1 MIHENWKVISH
12 GQRIEDADR
21 AVIMIHGR
29 GATAESIIQLS
40 DKLPEAS
47 YLAPQAKNREW
58 YLESFLEPREENQPH
73 LDSALEQLDSLIDEV
88 SEHVSMDKIVLL
100 GFSQGACLASEYTAS
115 NPTGYGGLVV
125 LSGGLIGEKIQE
137 YSGDLEETP
146 VYIGCSEKDP
156 HIPEERVDATE
167 KKLVEMNAEVEKQ
180 FFPGS
185 SHGIFQ
191 PEIERTREIIDNL

>member
-58 YLESFLEPREENQPH
+58 YPESFLEPREENQPH

-88 SEHVSMDKIVLL
+88 SEHVSLDKIVLL

-115 NPTGYGGLVV
+115 NPTGYGGLVA

-180 FFPGS
+180 IFPGS